1 MKKGYFLRCLLDIAI
16 YVALM
21 LIVGL
26 VINLLGVPIHWQ
38 LPVYFGIV
46 LASENNLNRRLSNIE
61 SMKDYRKRYK
71 NLSDGDWYNKHYDNK
86 SLGETEEIVDE

>member
-1 MKKGYFLRCLLDIAI
+1 MKKDYFLRCLLDIAI
-16 YVALM
+16 YVASM

-46 LASENNLNRRLSNIE
+46 LASENNLNRRLNNIE
-61 SMKDYRKRYK
+61 SIKDYKTRYK
-71 NLSDGDWYNKHYDNK
+71 NLSNSDWFNNHYDNK